1 MKLQITGEAMH
12 QLEKLKDPERPMIR
26 LFYDTE
32 GCGCGVN
39 GLPTI
44 RLDNERRDTDRNVDN
59 DAYEVIID
67 HQQATFF
74 KPEMKLDFKKGSFRL
89 SSPDGILNPII
100 SIKDV
105 KEGATV

>member
-1 MKLQITGEAMH
+1 MKLRITDEAKQ
-12 QLEKLKDPERPMIR
+12 QLEQMKDPERPMLR

-39 GLPTI
+39 GLPTV
-44 RLDNERRDTDRNVDN
+44 RLESERRNTDRAVENTDYSV
-59 DAYEVIID
+59 VID
-67 HQQATFF
+67 DQQATFF
-74 KPEMKLDFKKGSFRL
+74 KPDMKLDFVKNSFRL

-100 SIKDV
+100 STKDV